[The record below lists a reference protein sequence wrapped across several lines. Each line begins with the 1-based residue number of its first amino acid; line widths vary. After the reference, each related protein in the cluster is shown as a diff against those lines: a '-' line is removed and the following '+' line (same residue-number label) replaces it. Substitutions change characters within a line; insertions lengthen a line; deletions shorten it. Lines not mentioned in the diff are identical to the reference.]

1 MVNKEFFIGLDL
13 GQASDYTALIIIQRL
28 IEAGESVYH
37 VRRLERIRGEP
48 YPDIAKKVLAVQKAP
63 ALAGKADLIV
73 DSTGVGAPVVDLLRE
88 SRLDPIAI
96 SIHGGA
102 TVSREGRDWKVPKR
116 DLVGVLQVLLQSGR
130 LKVSN
135 KLKLGP
141 VLQAEMLN
149 FKVKIDPIT
158 AHDSYS
164 AWRDNEHDDLVLSA
178 ALACWWAERSPKP
191 TGPLVFTGGKRV
203 PPWKE
208 SGSSASSRGG
218 GDWFSEAAAHHG
230 GNGANFVG
238 GINHR

>member
-1 MVNKEFFIGLDL
+1 MVKFYIGLDL
-13 GQASDYTALIIIQRL
+13 GQASDYTALIII
-28 IEAGESVYH
+28 ESIPDPGGNIYH
-37 VRRLERIRGEP
+37 VRRLERIRGES
-48 YPDIAKKVLAVQKAP
+48 YPNVAEKVRAIMSSP
-63 ALAGKADLIV
+63 ALAGKTDLVV
-73 DSTGVGAPVVDLLRE
+73 DQTGVGRPVVDLLRE
-88 SRLDPIAI
+88 SRLDPIAV

-116 DLVGVLQVLLQSGR
+116 DLVGVLQVLLQGGR

-141 VLQAEMLN
+141 TLQAEMLN
-149 FKVKIDPIT
+149 FKVKIDPVT

-203 PPWKE
+203 PPWKQ
-208 SGSSASSRGG
+208 SGSGPGG
-218 GDWFSEAAAHHG
+218 QNWLSDAARHHG
-230 GNGANFVG
+230 GGASIIG
-238 GINHR
+238 GVNHR

>member
-1 MVNKEFFIGLDL
+1 MVKEYFIGLDL

-48 YPDIAKKVLAVQKAP
+48 YPDISRKVLAVMRAP
-63 ALAGKADLIV
+63 ALTDKADLVV
-73 DSTGVGAPVVDLLRE
+73 DQTGVGRPVVDLLRQE
-88 SRLDPIAI
+88 GLSLQAV

-116 DLVGVLQVLLQSGR
+116 DLVGTLQVTLQGGR

-135 KLKLGP
+135 KLKLAA

-149 FKVKIDPIT
+149 FKVKIDPVT

-178 ALACWWAERSPKP
+178 ALAVWWAERSPKP
-191 TGPLVFTGGKRV
+191 IGPLSFGGGTKPSARITGGAIQ
-203 PPWKE
+203 
-208 SGSSASSRGG
+208 SSNWVARASDDMVRAHRQLSR
-218 GDWFSEAAAHHG
+218 
-230 GNGANFVG
+230 
-238 GINHR
+238 

>member
-28 IEAGESVYH
+28 IEAGESIYH

-149 FKVKIDPIT
+149 FRVKIDPIT

-191 TGPLVFTGGKRV
+191 MGPLVFSGAKRT

-218 GDWFSEAAAHHG
+218 NWFAEAAAHHG

-238 GINHR
+238 GVNHR

>member
-63 ALAGKADLIV
+63 ALAGKADLVV
-73 DSTGVGAPVVDLLRE
+73 DQTGVGRPVVDLLRE
-88 SRLDPIAI
+88 AGLNPIPIA
-96 SIHGGA
+96 IHGGA
-102 TVSREGRDWKVPKR
+102 TVGREGRDWKVPKR

-149 FKVKIDPIT
+149 FKVKIDPVT

-178 ALACWWAERSPKP
+178 ALAAWWAERQPKP
-191 TGPLVFTGGKRV
+191 VGPLSFAGAQKKPTWAGTG
-203 PPWKE
+203 
-208 SGSSASSRGG
+208 RGG
-218 GDWFSEAAAHHG
+218 GNWFAEAAAHHG
-230 GNGANFVG
+230 SGGEFVG

>member
-1 MVNKEFFIGLDL
+1 MVKFYIGLDL
-13 GQASDYTALIIIQRL
+13 GQASDYTALL
-28 IEAGESVYH
+28 IMEEVPDPGGNIYH

-48 YPDIAKKVLAVQKAP
+48 YPNVAEKVKAIMASPVLAYKT
-63 ALAGKADLIV
+63 DLVV
-73 DSTGVGAPVVDLLRE
+73 DQTGVGRPVVDLLRQAG
-88 SRLDPIAI
+88 LDPVAV

-130 LKVSN
+130 FKVSN

-149 FKVKIDPIT
+149 FKVKIDPVT

-178 ALACWWAERSPKP
+178 ALAAWWAERQPKP
-191 TGPLVFTGGKRV
+191 VGPLSFAGAQKKPTWAGTG
-203 PPWKE
+203 
-208 SGSSASSRGG
+208 SRGG
-218 GDWFSEAAAHHG
+218 NWFAEAARHHG
-230 GNGANFVG
+230 SG
-238 GINHR
+238 GGEFIGGVNHR